1 MRRII
6 IWQWDDVS
14 QGCVNEHINFQKRFL
29 IREMESCLYISIILS
44 PAISRSQSLSFRC
57 STWKLTKEK
66 NRNVEQPIDFPKNY
80 SVTIKCTLKVRGLSQ
95 TSFSSLIPF
104 RGRPCIINRN
114 WPGSFK
120 RLRKWRAEIPC
131 SFTISKWL
139 SSFPL
144 IIVYSMFSSCE
155 QINYYYYP
163 FEKINY
169 SCFQFLKLKQ
179 HSDRAKK
186 EKKKLIYKEVNLDS
200 RL

>member
-1 MRRII
+1 MCE
-6 IWQWDDVS
+6 WT
-14 QGCVNEHINFQKRFL
+14 HKNFPKRFL
-29 IREMESCLYISIILS
+29 IREMESCLYIYSIILS
-44 PAISRSQSLSFRC
+44 PAAISCSESLSFRC

-120 RLRKWRAEIPC
+120 RLRKWRAEIIPC

-155 QINYYYYP
+155 QRHI
-163 FEKINY
+163 IIIIIC
-169 SCFQFLKLKQ
+169 S
-179 HSDRAKK
+179 KK
-186 EKKKLIYKEVNLDS
+186 NQLSLLLIFNIKETSSKRN
-200 RL
+200 

>member
-1 MRRII
+1 MRRRKSRLCEWTHKFSKAFPNSGNGIVPI
-6 IWQWDDVS
+6 
-14 QGCVNEHINFQKRFL
+14 
-29 IREMESCLYISIILS
+29 YSIILS

-169 SCFQFLKLKQ
+169 PCFQFLKLKK
-179 HSDRAKK
+179 HSNRAKK